1 MRPGNNA
8 AKNTKTPGTAVPGA
22 SYLGDLTGRLNA
34 VLRLGSRWTTGL
46 RRLCSSLCL
55 YWRPASGLRPSPP
68 LQPRRLHYLRLA
80 PPFMHPTRRR
90 YNPPAC
96 AFLLYPPVFLPG
108 KPTAFAANYSGQF
121 SQRLNFRLAP
131 SAALSGRASN
141 GLSACAVFP
150 SSARTGDQ
158 LQLSSR
164 AAHLARPQ
172 CNSWLAPQVTRLW
185 QRRRL
190 NPWLTPVVA
199 SFGKAGDQFPALG
212 WLPHLRLAPVACL
225 PPTSVP

>member
-1 MRPGNNA
+1 MH
-8 AKNTKTPGTAVPGA
+8 
-22 SYLGDLTGRLNA
+22 S
-34 VLRLGSRWTTGL
+34 SSL
-46 RRLCSSLCL
+46 RRLRSSLHL

-68 LQPRRLHYLRLA
+68 LQPRRLQSLQLT

-90 YNPPAC
+90 YNHRAC

-108 KPTAFAANYSGQF
+108 ELKAYAANYSGQF
-121 SQRLNFRLAP
+121 SQRFNLGLAP

-141 GLSACAVFP
+141 QLQACALGS

-185 QRRRL
+185 QRRGL
-190 NPWLTPVVA
+190 
-199 SFGKAGDQFPALG
+199 SI
-212 WLPHLRLAPVACL
+212 
-225 PPTSVP
+225 

>member
-1 MRPGNNA
+1 
-8 AKNTKTPGTAVPGA
+8 
-22 SYLGDLTGRLNA
+22 
-34 VLRLGSRWTTGL
+34 
-46 RRLCSSLCL
+46 
-55 YWRPASGLRPSPP
+55 LRPSPP
-68 LQPRRLHYLRLA
+68 LQPRRLHYPRLA
-80 PPFMHPTRRR
+80 PPVLHPTCRR

-96 AFLLYPPVFLPG
+96 AFLLYLPVFLPG
-108 KPTAFAANYSGQF
+108 FYLQLSLQVTPVSLASAF
-121 SQRLNFRLAP
+121 NFRLAP

-150 SSARTGDQ
+150 PSARTGDQ

-190 NPWLTPVVA
+190 NLWLTPAVEVLRQ
-199 SFGKAGDQFPALG
+199 SWRPVPGSR
-212 WLPHLRLAPVACL
+212 WLPHLRLAPVACCRLL
-225 PPTSVP
+225 PFPESFSRVLVGLPACAGLQLPGSTVVRPGISSHAGSLGLRFESRGLRHPIPLTGLR